1 MLKEQGFVRVGA
13 IVPKLKVADTE
24 FNCNEIIKQIEIASN
39 NKIQIAVF
47 PELCITGYTCQDL
60 FEQDILLEEAEK
72 SLDKIL
78 EYTNNLDIICI
89 IGMPIKAENQ
99 LFNTA
104 VVIQKG
110 RILGIVP
117 KTFIPNYSEFYEK
130 RWFTSSKNANNKEIE
145 ILGQKVPFGID
156 LLFKDKANN
165 EICFGIEIC
174 EDVWAVEPPSNKLS
188 LLGAN
193 IIFNLSA
200 SNEVIGKKEYRK
212 ELVKMQSAKTISGYV
227 YCSSGVNESTSDVV
241 FSGESMIFEN
251 GSCLANNQRFDF
263 ESNMIFTEID
273 TKRLANDRR
282 KNTSFM
288 GNPVD
293 LEYREIEINIPDN
306 IESLTREYSKTPFV
320 PEDKKKISEI
330 CEEILNIQSYG
341 LAKRL
346 LHTNINKTVIGISGG
361 LDSTLAFLVII
372 KAYEI
377 LNLPKE
383 NIIAITMPGFGTT
396 SRTHNNSMKLI
407 NEYGATFREINI
419 TKSSLQHF
427 EDIGHDKNIKDVT
440 YENAQARER
449 TKILMD
455 VANKE
460 NGLVIGT
467 GDLSELALGWCTYN
481 GDHMSM
487 YAVNASIPKT
497 LVKYIIK
504 WVAENSKEECKNII
518 NDILDTPISP
528 ELLPPDEKGNIE
540 QKTEEQVGP
549 YILHDFFLYHFLRYG
564 AEPKKIYILAC
575 KTFKQDFKEEEIKY
589 WLQVFI
595 KRFFTQQFKRNCMP
609 DGPKVGTVSLSPRGD
624 LRMPSDV
631 NYNIWLKNLSEGI
644 IWIYQIN

>member
-13 IVPKLKVADTE
+13 VVPKLKVADTE
-24 FNCNEIIKQIEIASN
+24 FNCNEIIKQIEVASN
-39 NKIQIAVF
+39 NKIQIIVF
-47 PELCITGYTCQDL
+47 PELCVTGYTCQDL
-60 FEQDILLEEAEK
+60 FEQDTLLEEAEK
-72 SLDKIL
+72 ALNKIL
-78 EYTNNLDIICI
+78 DYTNNLDIICI

-110 RILGIVP
+110 KILGIVP
-117 KTFIPNYSEFYEK
+117 KTFIPNYGEFYER
-130 RWFTSSKNANNKEIE
+130 RWFASSKNANKKEIE
-145 ILGQKVPFGID
+145 ILDQKVPFGID
-156 LLFKDKANN
+156 LLFKDKENN

-174 EDVWAVEPPSNKLS
+174 EDIWAVEPPSNKLA

-200 SNEVIGKKEYRK
+200 SNEVIGKKEYRRD
-212 ELVKMQSAKTISGYV
+212 LVKMQSAKTISGYV
-227 YCSSGVNESTSDVV
+227 YCSSGVNESTADLV

-251 GSCLANNQRFDF
+251 GSCLTNNQRFDF

-282 KNTSFM
+282 KNISFM

-293 LEYREIEINIPDN
+293 LEYREIKINIPDN
-306 IESLTREYSKTPFV
+306 IENLTREYSKTPFV

-361 LDSTLAFLVII
+361 LDSTLAFLVIT

-396 SRTHNNSMKLI
+396 SRTHNNSIKLI

-419 TKSSLQHF
+419 TKSSLQHL

-487 YAVNASIPKT
+487 YAVNTSIPKT

-504 WVAENSKEECKNII
+504 WVAGNSKEECKNII

-540 QKTEEQVGP
+540 QKTEKQVGP

-575 KTFKQDFKEEEIKY
+575 KTFKQDFKKEEIKH

-624 LRMPSDV
+624 LRMPSDAS
-631 NYNIWLKNLSEGI
+631 YNIWLN
-644 IWIYQIN
+644 NF

>member
-13 IVPKLKVADTE
+13 VVPKLKVADTE
-24 FNCNEIIKQIEIASN
+24 FNCNEIIKQIEVASN
-39 NKIQIAVF
+39 NKIQIIVF
-47 PELCITGYTCQDL
+47 PELCVTGYTCQDL
-60 FEQDILLEEAEK
+60 FEQDTLLEEAEK
-72 SLDKIL
+72 ALNKIL
-78 EYTNNLDIICI
+78 DYTNNLDIICI

-110 RILGIVP
+110 KILGIVP
-117 KTFIPNYSEFYEK
+117 KTFIPNYGEFYEK
-130 RWFTSSKNANNKEIE
+130 RWFASSKNANKKEIE
-145 ILGQKVPFGID
+145 ILDQKVPFGID
-156 LLFKDKANN
+156 LLFKDKENN

-174 EDVWAVEPPSNKLS
+174 EDIWAVEPPSNKLA

-200 SNEVIGKKEYRK
+200 SNEVIGKKEYRR

-251 GSCLANNQRFDF
+251 GSCLTNNQRFDF

-282 KNTSFM
+282 KNISFM

-293 LEYREIEINIPDN
+293 LEYREIKINIPDN
-306 IESLTREYSKTPFV
+306 IENLTREYSKTPFV

-346 LHTNINKTVIGISGG
+346 LHTNINKTIIGISGG
-361 LDSTLAFLVII
+361 LDSALAFLVII
-372 KAYEI
+372 KAYEV

-396 SRTHNNSMKLI
+396 SRTHKNSIKLI

-427 EDIGHDKNIKDVT
+427 EDIGHDKKMKDIT

-455 VANKE
+455 IANEE
-460 NGLVIGT
+460 NGIVVGT

-487 YAVNASIPKT
+487 YSVNASIPKT
-497 LVKYIIK
+497 LVEYIIK
-504 WVAENSKEECKNII
+504 WVADNSKEEYKNII

-528 ELLPPDEKGNIE
+528 ELLPPDENGNIE

-575 KTFKQDFKEEEIKY
+575 KTFKNDFKKEDIKH

-624 LRMPSDV
+624 LRMPSDAS
-631 NYNIWLKNLSEGI
+631 YNIWLN
-644 IWIYQIN
+644 NF

>member
-1 MLKEQGFVRVGA
+1 MLKKQGFVRVGA

-24 FNCNEIIKQIEIASN
+24 FNCNEIIEQIEIASN
-39 NKIQIAVF
+39 NKIQIAIF

-60 FEQDILLEEAEK
+60 FEQDTLLEEAEK
-72 SLDKIL
+72 SLSKIL
-78 EYTNNLDIICI
+78 DYTNNLDIICI
-89 IGMPIKAENQ
+89 IGMPIKQENQ

-110 RILGIVP
+110 KILGVIP
-117 KTFIPNYSEFYEK
+117 KTFIPNYGEFYEK
-130 RWFTSSKNANNKEIE
+130 RWFASSKNANKKEIE

-156 LLFKDKANN
+156 LLFKDKENN

-174 EDVWAVEPPSNKLS
+174 EDIWAVEPPSNKLA

-200 SNEVIGKKEYRK
+200 SNEVIGKKEYRR

-251 GSCLANNQRFDF
+251 GSCLANNERFDF

-273 TKRLANDRR
+273 TKKLANDRR
-282 KNTSFM
+282 KNISFM

-293 LEYREIEINIPDN
+293 LKYREIEINIPDN
-306 IESLTREYSKTPFV
+306 IEDLTREYSKTPFV
-320 PEDKKKISEI
+320 PEDKKKIGEI

-377 LNLPKE
+377 LNIPKE

-455 VANKE
+455 IANKE
-460 NGLVIGT
+460 NGLVVGT

-504 WVAENSKEECKNII
+504 WVADNSKEECKNII

-564 AEPKKIYILAC
+564 AEPKKIYMLAC
-575 KTFKQDFKEEEIKY
+575 KTFKENFKEEQIKH

-609 DGPKVGTVSLSPRGD
+609 DGPKVGSVSLSPRGD
-624 LRMPSDV
+624 LRMPSDAS
-631 NYNIWLKNLSEGI
+631 YNVWLNNL
-644 IWIYQIN
+644 NN

>member
-13 IVPKLKVADTE
+13 VVPKLKVADTE
-24 FNCNEIIKQIEIASN
+24 FNCNEIIKQIEVASN
-39 NKIQIAVF
+39 NKIQIIVF
-47 PELCITGYTCQDL
+47 PELCVTGYTCQDL
-60 FEQDILLEEAEK
+60 FEQDTLLEEAEK
-72 SLDKIL
+72 ALNKIL
-78 EYTNNLDIICI
+78 DYTNNLDIICI
-89 IGMPIKAENQ
+89 IGMIIKAENQ

-110 RILGIVP
+110 KILGIVP
-117 KTFIPNYSEFYEK
+117 KTFIPNYGEFYER
-130 RWFTSSKNANNKEIE
+130 RWFASSKNANKKEIE
-145 ILGQKVPFGID
+145 ILDQKVPFGID
-156 LLFKDKANN
+156 LLFKDKENN

-174 EDVWAVEPPSNKLS
+174 EDIWAVEPPSNKLA

-200 SNEVIGKKEYRK
+200 SNEVIGKKEYRRD
-212 ELVKMQSAKTISGYV
+212 LVKMQSAKTISGYV
-227 YCSSGVNESTSDVV
+227 YCSSGVNESTADLV

-251 GSCLANNQRFDF
+251 GSCLTNNQRFDF

-282 KNTSFM
+282 KNISFM

-293 LEYREIEINIPDN
+293 LEYREIKINIPDN
-306 IESLTREYSKTPFV
+306 IENLTREYSKTPFV
-320 PEDKKKISEI
+320 PEDKKKISES

-396 SRTHNNSMKLI
+396 SRTHKNSIKLI
-407 NEYGATFREINI
+407 NAYGAAFREIDI

-427 EDIGHDKNIKDVT
+427 EDIGHDKKMKDIT

-455 VANKE
+455 IANEE
-460 NGLVIGT
+460 NGIVVGT

-487 YAVNASIPKT
+487 YALNTSIPKT
-497 LVKYIIK
+497 LVEYIIK
-504 WVAENSKEECKNII
+504 WVADNSKEEYKNII

-528 ELLPPDEKGNIE
+528 ELLPPDEKDNIE

-575 KTFKQDFKEEEIKY
+575 KTFKNDFKKEDIKH

-624 LRMPSDV
+624 LRMPSDA
-631 NYNIWLKNLSEGI
+631 NYNIWLN
-644 IWIYQIN
+644 NF

>member
-13 IVPKLKVADTE
+13 VVPKLKVADTE
-24 FNCNEIIKQIEIASN
+24 FNCNEIIKQIEVASN
-39 NKIQIAVF
+39 NKIQIIVF
-47 PELCITGYTCQDL
+47 PELCVTGYTCQDL
-60 FEQDILLEEAEK
+60 FEQDTLLEEAEK
-72 SLDKIL
+72 ALNKIL
-78 EYTNNLDIICI
+78 DYTNNLDIICI

-110 RILGIVP
+110 KILGIVP
-117 KTFIPNYSEFYEK
+117 KTFIPNYGEFYEK
-130 RWFTSSKNANNKEIE
+130 RWFASSKNANKKEIE
-145 ILGQKVPFGID
+145 ILDQKVPFGID
-156 LLFKDKANN
+156 LLFKDKENN

-174 EDVWAVEPPSNKLS
+174 EDIWAVEPPSNKLA

-200 SNEVIGKKEYRK
+200 SNEVIGKKEYRRD
-212 ELVKMQSAKTISGYV
+212 LVKMQSAKTISGYV

-251 GSCLANNQRFDF
+251 GSCLTNNQRFDF

-282 KNTSFM
+282 KNISFM
-288 GNPVD
+288 GDSVD
-293 LEYREIEINIPDN
+293 LEYREIKINIPDN
-306 IESLTREYSKTPFV
+306 IEDLTREYSKTPFV

-346 LHTNINKTVIGISGG
+346 LHTNINKTIIGISGG

-455 VANKE
+455 IANKE
-460 NGLVIGT
+460 NGLVVGT

-504 WVAENSKEECKNII
+504 WVADNSKEECKNII

-528 ELLPPDEKGNIE
+528 ELLPPDENGNIE

-575 KTFKQDFKEEEIKY
+575 KTFKNDFKKEEIKH

-624 LRMPSDV
+624 LRMPSDAS
-631 NYNIWLKNLSEGI
+631 YNIWLN
-644 IWIYQIN
+644 NF

>member
-13 IVPKLKVADTE
+13 VVPKLKVADTE
-24 FNCNEIIKQIEIASN
+24 FNCNEIIKQIEVASN

-47 PELCITGYTCQDL
+47 PELCVTGYTCQDL
-60 FEQDILLEEAEK
+60 FEQDTLLEEAEK
-72 SLDKIL
+72 ALNKIL
-78 EYTNNLDIICI
+78 DYTNNLDIICI

-110 RILGIVP
+110 KILGIVP
-117 KTFIPNYSEFYEK
+117 KTFIPNYGEFYEK
-130 RWFTSSKNANNKEIE
+130 RWFASSKNANKKEIE
-145 ILGQKVPFGID
+145 ILDQKVPFGID
-156 LLFKDKANN
+156 LLFKDKENN

-174 EDVWAVEPPSNKLS
+174 EDIWAVEPPSNKLA

-200 SNEVIGKKEYRK
+200 SNEVIGKKEYRR

-251 GSCLANNQRFDF
+251 GSCLTNNQRFDF

-282 KNTSFM
+282 KNISFM

-293 LEYREIEINIPDN
+293 LEYREIKIIIPDN
-306 IESLTREYSKTPFV
+306 IENLTREYSKTPFV
-320 PEDKKKISEI
+320 PEDKKKISKI

-346 LHTNINKTVIGISGG
+346 LHTNINKTIIGISGG
-361 LDSTLAFLVII
+361 LDSALAFLVII
-372 KAYEI
+372 KAYEV

-396 SRTHNNSMKLI
+396 SRTHKNSIKLI

-427 EDIGHDKNIKDVT
+427 EDIGHDKKMKDIT

-455 VANKE
+455 IANEE
-460 NGLVIGT
+460 NGIVVGT

-487 YAVNASIPKT
+487 YSVNASIPKT
-497 LVKYIIK
+497 LVEYIIK
-504 WVAENSKEECKNII
+504 WVADNSKEEYKNII

-528 ELLPPDEKGNIE
+528 ELLPPDENGNIE

-575 KTFKQDFKEEEIKY
+575 KTFKNDFKKEDIKH

-624 LRMPSDV
+624 LRMPSDAS
-631 NYNIWLKNLSEGI
+631 YNIWLN
-644 IWIYQIN
+644 NF

>member
-13 IVPKLKVADTE
+13 VVPKLKIADTE
-24 FNCNEIIKQIEIASN
+24 FNCNEIIKQIEITSN
-39 NKIQIAVF
+39 NKIQIVVF
-47 PELCITGYTCQDL
+47 PELCVTGYTCQDL
-60 FEQDILLEEAEK
+60 FEQDTLLEEAEK
-72 SLDKIL
+72 ALNKIL
-78 EYTNNLDIICI
+78 DYTNNLDIICI

-110 RILGIVP
+110 KILGIVP
-117 KTFIPNYSEFYEK
+117 KTFIPNYGEFYEK
-130 RWFTSSKNANNKEIE
+130 RWFASSKNANKKEIE
-145 ILGQKVPFGID
+145 ILGQKIPFGID
-156 LLFKDKANN
+156 LLFKDKENN

-174 EDVWAVEPPSNKLS
+174 EDIWAVEPPSNKLA

-200 SNEVIGKKEYRK
+200 SNEVIGKKEYRRD
-212 ELVKMQSAKTISGYV
+212 LVKMQSAKTISGYV

-251 GSCLANNQRFDF
+251 GSCLTNNQRFDF

-282 KNTSFM
+282 KNISFM
-288 GNPVD
+288 GDSVD
-293 LEYREIEINIPDN
+293 LEYREIKINIPDN
-306 IESLTREYSKTPFV
+306 IEDLTREYSKTPFV

-346 LHTNINKTVIGISGG
+346 LHTNINKTIIGISGG

-383 NIIAITMPGFGTT
+383 KIIAITMPGFGTT

-455 VANKE
+455 IANKE
-460 NGLVIGT
+460 NGLVVGT

-487 YAVNASIPKT
+487 YSVNASIPKT

-504 WVAENSKEECKNII
+504 WVADNSKEECKNII
-518 NDILDTPISP
+518 NDILETPISP
-528 ELLPPDEKGNIE
+528 ELMPPDENGNIE
-540 QKTEEQVGP
+540 QNTE
-549 YILHDFFLYHFLRYG
+549 
-564 AEPKKIYILAC
+564 
-575 KTFKQDFKEEEIKY
+575 
-589 WLQVFI
+589 
-595 KRFFTQQFKRNCMP
+595 
-609 DGPKVGTVSLSPRGD
+609 
-624 LRMPSDV
+624 
-631 NYNIWLKNLSEGI
+631 
-644 IWIYQIN
+644 

>member
-13 IVPKLKVADTE
+13 VVPKLKVADTE
-24 FNCNEIIKQIEIASN
+24 FNCNEIIKQIEVASN

-47 PELCITGYTCQDL
+47 PELCVTGYTCQDL
-60 FEQDILLEEAEK
+60 FEQDTLLEEAEK
-72 SLDKIL
+72 ALNKIL
-78 EYTNNLDIICI
+78 DYTNNLDIICI

-110 RILGIVP
+110 KILGIVP
-117 KTFIPNYSEFYEK
+117 KTFIPNYGEFYEK
-130 RWFTSSKNANNKEIE
+130 RWFASSKNANKKEIE
-145 ILGQKVPFGID
+145 ILDQKVPFGID
-156 LLFKDKANN
+156 LLFKDKENN

-174 EDVWAVEPPSNKLS
+174 EDIWAVEPPSNKLA

-200 SNEVIGKKEYRK
+200 SNEVIGKKEYRR

-251 GSCLANNQRFDF
+251 GSCLTNNQRFDF

-282 KNTSFM
+282 KNISFM
-288 GNPVD
+288 GNPID

-346 LHTNINKTVIGISGG
+346 LHTNINKTIIGISGG
-361 LDSTLAFLVII
+361 LDSALAFLVII
-372 KAYEI
+372 KAYEV

-396 SRTHNNSMKLI
+396 SRTHKNSIKLI

-419 TKSSLQHF
+419 IKSSLQHF
-427 EDIGHDKNIKDVT
+427 EDIGHDKKMKDIT

-455 VANKE
+455 IANEE
-460 NGLVIGT
+460 NGIVVGT

-487 YAVNASIPKT
+487 YSVNASIPKT
-497 LVKYIIK
+497 LVEYIIK
-504 WVAENSKEECKNII
+504 WVADNSKEEYKNII

-528 ELLPPDEKGNIE
+528 ELLPPDENGNIE

-575 KTFKQDFKEEEIKY
+575 KTFKNDFKKEDIKH

-624 LRMPSDV
+624 LRMPSDAS
-631 NYNIWLKNLSEGI
+631 YNIWLN
-644 IWIYQIN
+644 NF

>member
-13 IVPKLKVADTE
+13 VVPKLKVADTE
-24 FNCNEIIKQIEIASN
+24 FNCNEIIKQIEVASN
-39 NKIQIAVF
+39 NKIQIIVF
-47 PELCITGYTCQDL
+47 PELCVTGYTCQDL
-60 FEQDILLEEAEK
+60 FEQDALLEEAEK
-72 SLDKIL
+72 ALNRILD
-78 EYTNNLDIICI
+78 YTNNLDIICI

-110 RILGIVP
+110 KILGIVP
-117 KTFIPNYSEFYEK
+117 KTFIPNYGEFYEK
-130 RWFTSSKNANNKEIE
+130 RWFASSKNANKKEIE
-145 ILGQKVPFGID
+145 ILDQKVPFGID
-156 LLFKDKANN
+156 LLFKDKENN

-174 EDVWAVEPPSNKLS
+174 EDIWAVEPPSNKLA

-200 SNEVIGKKEYRK
+200 SNEVIGKKEYRRD
-212 ELVKMQSAKTISGYV
+212 LVKMQSAKTISGYV
-227 YCSSGVNESTSDVV
+227 YCSCGVNESTADLV

-251 GSCLANNQRFDF
+251 GSCLINNRRFNF

-282 KNTSFM
+282 KNISFM

-293 LEYREIEINIPDN
+293 LEYREIKINIPDN
-306 IESLTREYSKTPFV
+306 IENLTREYSKTPFV

-346 LHTNINKTVIGISGG
+346 LHTNINKTIIGISGG
-361 LDSTLAFLVII
+361 LDSALAFLVII
-372 KAYEI
+372 KAYEV

-396 SRTHNNSMKLI
+396 SRTHKNSIKLI
-407 NEYGATFREINI
+407 NAYGAAFREIDI

-427 EDIGHDKNIKDVT
+427 EDIGHDKKMKDIT

-455 VANKE
+455 IANEE
-460 NGLVIGT
+460 NGIVVGT

-487 YAVNASIPKT
+487 YALNTSIPKT
-497 LVKYIIK
+497 LVEYIIK
-504 WVAENSKEECKNII
+504 WVADNSKEEYKNII

-528 ELLPPDEKGNIE
+528 ELLPPDEKDNIE

-575 KTFKQDFKEEEIKY
+575 KTFKNDFKKEDIKH

-624 LRMPSDV
+624 LRMPSDAS
-631 NYNIWLKNLSEGI
+631 YNIWLN
-644 IWIYQIN
+644 NF

>member
-13 IVPKLKVADTE
+13 VVPKLKVADTE

-47 PELCITGYTCQDL
+47 PELCVTGYTCQDL
-60 FEQDILLEEAEK
+60 FEQDTLLEEAEK
-72 SLDKIL
+72 ALNKIL
-78 EYTNNLDIICI
+78 DYTNNLDIICI

-110 RILGIVP
+110 KILGIVP
-117 KTFIPNYSEFYEK
+117 KTFIPNYGEFYEK
-130 RWFTSSKNANNKEIE
+130 RWFASSKNANKKEIE
-145 ILGQKVPFGID
+145 ILDQKVPFGID
-156 LLFKDKANN
+156 LLFKDKENN

-174 EDVWAVEPPSNKLS
+174 EDIWAVEPPSNKLA

-200 SNEVIGKKEYRK
+200 SNEVIGKKEYRRD
-212 ELVKMQSAKTISGYV
+212 LVKMQSAKTISGYV

-251 GSCLANNQRFDF
+251 GSCLTNNQRFDF

-282 KNTSFM
+282 KNISFM
-288 GNPVD
+288 GDSVD
-293 LEYREIEINIPDN
+293 LEYREIKINIPDN
-306 IESLTREYSKTPFV
+306 IEDLTREYSKTPFV

-346 LHTNINKTVIGISGG
+346 LHTNINKTIIGISGG

-383 NIIAITMPGFGTT
+383 KIIAITMPGFGTT

-455 VANKE
+455 IANKE
-460 NGLVIGT
+460 NGLVVGT

-487 YAVNASIPKT
+487 YSVNASIPKT

-504 WVAENSKEECKNII
+504 WVADNSKEECKNII

-528 ELLPPDEKGNIE
+528 ELLPPDENGNIE

-575 KTFKQDFKEEEIKY
+575 KTFKNDFKKEEIKH

-624 LRMPSDV
+624 LRMPSDAS
-631 NYNIWLKNLSEGI
+631 YNIWLN
-644 IWIYQIN
+644 NF

>member
-13 IVPKLKVADTE
+13 VVPKLKVADTE
-24 FNCNEIIKQIEIASN
+24 FNCNEIIKQIERASN

-130 RWFTSSKNANNKEIE
+130 RWFTSSKNTNKKEIE

-174 EDVWAVEPPSNKLS
+174 EDVWAVEPPSNKLA

-200 SNEVIGKKEYRK
+200 SNEVIGKKEYRR

-241 FSGESMIFEN
+241 FSGDSMIFEN
-251 GSCLANNQRFDF
+251 GSCLVNNSRFYF

-273 TKRLANDRR
+273 TKRLSNDRR

-306 IESLTREYSKTPFV
+306 IENLTREYSKTPFV

-377 LNLPKE
+377 LNIQKE

-427 EDIGHDKNIKDVT
+427 EDIGHNKNIKDVT

-455 VANKE
+455 IANKE

-504 WVAENSKEECKNII
+504 WVAENSKEECKSII

-575 KTFKQDFKEEEIKY
+575 KTFKQDFKEEEIKH

-624 LRMPSDV
+624 LRMPSDA

-644 IWIYQIN
+644 I

>member
-13 IVPKLKVADTE
+13 VVPKLKVADTE
-24 FNCNEIIKQIEIASN
+24 FNCNEIIKQIEVASN

-47 PELCITGYTCQDL
+47 PELCVTGYTCQDL
-60 FEQDILLEEAEK
+60 FEQDTLLEEAEK
-72 SLDKIL
+72 ALNKIL
-78 EYTNNLDIICI
+78 DYTNNLDIICI

-110 RILGIVP
+110 KILGIVP
-117 KTFIPNYSEFYEK
+117 KTFIPNYGEFYER
-130 RWFTSSKNANNKEIE
+130 RWFASSKNANKKEIE
-145 ILGQKVPFGID
+145 ILDQKIPFGID
-156 LLFKDKANN
+156 LLFKDKENN

-174 EDVWAVEPPSNKLS
+174 EDIWAVEPPSNKLA

-200 SNEVIGKKEYRK
+200 SNEVIGKKEYRRD
-212 ELVKMQSAKTISGYV
+212 LVKMQSAKTISGYV
-227 YCSSGVNESTSDVV
+227 YCSCGVNESTADLV

-251 GSCLANNQRFDF
+251 GSCLINNQRFNF

-282 KNTSFM
+282 KNISFM

-293 LEYREIEINIPDN
+293 LEYREIKINIPDN
-306 IESLTREYSKTPFV
+306 IENLTREYSKTPFV

-346 LHTNINKTVIGISGG
+346 LHTNINKTIIGISGG
-361 LDSTLAFLVII
+361 LDSALAFLVII
-372 KAYEI
+372 KAYEV

-396 SRTHNNSMKLI
+396 SRTHKNSIKLI
-407 NEYGATFREINI
+407 NAYGAAFREIDI

-427 EDIGHDKNIKDVT
+427 EDIGHDKKMKDIT

-455 VANKE
+455 IANEE
-460 NGLVIGT
+460 NGIVVGT

-487 YAVNASIPKT
+487 YALNTSIPKT
-497 LVKYIIK
+497 LVEYIIK
-504 WVAENSKEECKNII
+504 WVADNSKEEYKNII

-528 ELLPPDEKGNIE
+528 ELLPPDEKDNIE

-575 KTFKQDFKEEEIKY
+575 KTFKNDFKKEDIKH

-624 LRMPSDV
+624 LRMPSDAS
-631 NYNIWLKNLSEGI
+631 YNIWLN
-644 IWIYQIN
+644 NF

>member
-13 IVPKLKVADTE
+13 VVPKLKVADTE
-24 FNCNEIIKQIEIASN
+24 FNCNEIIKQIEVASN
-39 NKIQIAVF
+39 DKIQIVVF
-47 PELCITGYTCQDL
+47 PELCVTGYTCQDL
-60 FEQDILLEEAEK
+60 FEQDTLLEEAEK
-72 SLDKIL
+72 ALNKIL
-78 EYTNNLDIICI
+78 DYTNNLDIICI

-110 RILGIVP
+110 KILGIVP
-117 KTFIPNYSEFYEK
+117 KTFIPNYGEFYEK
-130 RWFTSSKNANNKEIE
+130 RWFASSKNANKKEIE

-156 LLFKDKANN
+156 LLFKDKENN

-174 EDVWAVEPPSNKLS
+174 EDIWAVEPPSNKLA

-200 SNEVIGKKEYRK
+200 SNEVIGKKEYRR

-251 GSCLANNQRFDF
+251 GSCLANNERFDF

-273 TKRLANDRR
+273 TKKLANDRR
-282 KNTSFM
+282 KNISFM

-306 IESLTREYSKTPFV
+306 IENLTREYSKTPFV

-377 LNLPKE
+377 LNIPKE

-396 SRTHNNSMKLI
+396 TRTHNNSMKLI
-407 NEYGATFREINI
+407 NKYGATFREINI

-427 EDIGHDKNIKDVT
+427 KDIGHDKNIKNVT
-440 YENAQARER
+440 YENTQARER

-455 VANKE
+455 IANKE
-460 NGLVIGT
+460 NGLVVGT

-504 WVAENSKEECKNII
+504 WVADNSKEECKNII

-528 ELLPPDEKGNIE
+528 ELLPPDEDGNIE

-575 KTFKQDFKEEEIKY
+575 KTFKNDFKKEEIKH

-624 LRMPSDV
+624 LRMPSDAS
-631 NYNIWLKNLSEGI
+631 YNIWLN
-644 IWIYQIN
+644 NF

>member
-13 IVPKLKVADTE
+13 VVPKLKVGDTE
-24 FNCNEIIKQIEIASN
+24 FNCNEIIKQIEIAN
-39 NKIQIAVF
+39 NNNIQIAVF
-47 PELCITGYTCQDL
+47 PELCVTGYTCQDL
-60 FEQDILLEEAEK
+60 FEQDILLEYAEK
-72 SLDKIL
+72 ALNKIIN
-78 EYTNNLDIICI
+78 YTNNLDIICI

-130 RWFTSSKNANNKEIE
+130 RWFASSKNTNKKEIE

-174 EDVWAVEPPSNKLS
+174 EDVWAVEPPSNKLA

-200 SNEVIGKKEYRK
+200 SNEVIGKKEYRR

-241 FSGESMIFEN
+241 FSGDSMIFEN
-251 GSCLANNQRFDF
+251 GSCLANNARFDF

-273 TKRLANDRR
+273 TKRLSNDRR

-288 GNPVD
+288 GNPVH

-306 IESLTREYSKTPFV
+306 IENLTREYSKTPFV

-455 VANKE
+455 IANKE

-504 WVAENSKEECKNII
+504 WVAENSKQECKNII
-518 NDILDTPISP
+518 DDILDTPISP

-575 KTFKQDFKEEEIKY
+575 KTFKQDFKEEEIKH

-595 KRFFTQQFKRNCMP
+595 KRFFTQQFKRNCIP

-624 LRMPSDV
+624 LRMPSDAS
-631 NYNIWLKNLSEGI
+631 YNIWLN
-644 IWIYQIN
+644 NF

>member
-13 IVPKLKVADTE
+13 VVPKLKVADTE
-24 FNCNEIIKQIEIASN
+24 FNCNEIIKQIEVASN
-39 NKIQIAVF
+39 NKIQIIVF
-47 PELCITGYTCQDL
+47 PELCVTGYTCQDL
-60 FEQDILLEEAEK
+60 FEQDTLLEEAEK
-72 SLDKIL
+72 ALNKIL
-78 EYTNNLDIICI
+78 DYTNNLDIICI

-110 RILGIVP
+110 KILGIVP
-117 KTFIPNYSEFYEK
+117 KTFIPNYGEFYEK
-130 RWFTSSKNANNKEIE
+130 RWFASSKNANKKEIE
-145 ILGQKVPFGID
+145 ILDQKVPFGID
-156 LLFKDKANN
+156 LLFKDKENN

-174 EDVWAVEPPSNKLS
+174 EDIWAVEPPSNKLA

-200 SNEVIGKKEYRK
+200 SNEVIGKKEYRRD
-212 ELVKMQSAKTISGYV
+212 LVKMQSAKTISGYV
-227 YCSSGVNESTSDVV
+227 YCSSGVNESTADLV

-251 GSCLANNQRFDF
+251 GSCLTNNQRFDF

-282 KNTSFM
+282 KNISFM

-293 LEYREIEINIPDN
+293 LEYREIKINIPDN
-306 IESLTREYSKTPFV
+306 IENLTREYSKTPFV

-427 EDIGHDKNIKDVT
+427 EDIGHDKKMKDIT

-455 VANKE
+455 IANEE
-460 NGLVIGT
+460 NGIVVGT

-487 YAVNASIPKT
+487 YALNTSIPKT
-497 LVKYIIK
+497 LVEYIIK
-504 WVAENSKEECKNII
+504 WVADNSKEEYKNII

-528 ELLPPDEKGNIE
+528 ELLPPDEKDNIE

-575 KTFKQDFKEEEIKY
+575 KTFKNDFKKEDINH

-624 LRMPSDV
+624 LRMPSDAS
-631 NYNIWLKNLSEGI
+631 YNIWLN
-644 IWIYQIN
+644 NF

>member
-13 IVPKLKVADTE
+13 VVPKLKVGDTE
-24 FNCNEIIKQIEIASN
+24 FNCNGIIKQIEAASN

-47 PELCITGYTCQDL
+47 PELCVTGYTCQDL
-60 FEQDILLEEAEK
+60 FEQDILLEYAEK
-72 SLDKIL
+72 ALNKIMD
-78 EYTNNLDIICI
+78 YTNNLDIICI

-130 RWFTSSKNANNKEIE
+130 RWFASSKNTNTKEIE

-174 EDVWAVEPPSNKLS
+174 EDVWAVEPPSNKLA

-200 SNEVIGKKEYRK
+200 SNEVIGKKEYRR

-241 FSGESMIFEN
+241 FSGDSMIFEN
-251 GSCLANNQRFDF
+251 GSCLENNARFDF

-273 TKRLANDRR
+273 TKRLSNDRR

-306 IESLTREYSKTPFV
+306 IENLTREYSKTPFV

-396 SRTHNNSMKLI
+396 SRTHNNSIKLI

-455 VANKE
+455 IANKE

-504 WVAENSKEECKNII
+504 WVAENSKQECKNII

-575 KTFKQDFKEEEIKY
+575 KTFKQDFKEEEIKH

-624 LRMPSDV
+624 LRMPSDAS
-631 NYNIWLKNLSEGI
+631 YNIWLN
-644 IWIYQIN
+644 NF

>member
-13 IVPKLKVADTE
+13 VVPKLKVADTE

-39 NKIQIAVF
+39 NKIQIIVF
-47 PELCITGYTCQDL
+47 PELCVTGYTCQDL
-60 FEQDILLEEAEK
+60 FEQDTLLEEAENA
-72 SLDKIL
+72 LNKIL
-78 EYTNNLDIICI
+78 DYTNNLDIICI
-89 IGMPIKAENQ
+89 IGMSIKAENQ

-110 RILGIVP
+110 KILGIVP
-117 KTFIPNYSEFYEK
+117 KTFIPNYGEFYEK
-130 RWFTSSKNANNKEIE
+130 RWFASSKNANKKEIE
-145 ILGQKVPFGID
+145 ILDQKVPFGID
-156 LLFKDKANN
+156 LLFKDKENN

-174 EDVWAVEPPSNKLS
+174 EDIWAVEPPSNKLA

-200 SNEVIGKKEYRK
+200 SNEVIGKKEYRRD
-212 ELVKMQSAKTISGYV
+212 LVKMQSAKTISGYV

-251 GSCLANNQRFDF
+251 GSCLTNNQRFDF

-282 KNTSFM
+282 KNISFM
-288 GNPVD
+288 GDSVD
-293 LEYREIEINIPDN
+293 LEYREIKINIPDN
-306 IESLTREYSKTPFV
+306 IEDLTREYSKTPFV

-346 LHTNINKTVIGISGG
+346 LHTNINKTIIGISGG

-383 NIIAITMPGFGTT
+383 KIIAITMPGFGTT

-455 VANKE
+455 IANKE
-460 NGLVIGT
+460 NGLVVGT

-487 YAVNASIPKT
+487 YSVNASIPKT

-504 WVAENSKEECKNII
+504 WVADNSKEECKNII

-528 ELLPPDEKGNIE
+528 ELLPPDENGNIE

-575 KTFKQDFKEEEIKY
+575 KTFKNDFKKEEIKH

-624 LRMPSDV
+624 LRMPSDAS
-631 NYNIWLKNLSEGI
+631 YNIWLN
-644 IWIYQIN
+644 NF

>member
-13 IVPKLKVADTE
+13 VVPKLKLADTE
-24 FNCNEIIKQIEIASN
+24 FNCNEIIKQIEVTSN

-47 PELCITGYTCQDL
+47 PELCVTGYTCQDL
-60 FEQDILLEEAEK
+60 FEQDTLLEEAEK
-72 SLDKIL
+72 ALNKIL
-78 EYTNNLDIICI
+78 DYTNNLDIICI

-110 RILGIVP
+110 KILGIVP
-117 KTFIPNYSEFYEK
+117 KTFIPNYGEFYEK
-130 RWFTSSKNANNKEIE
+130 RWFASSKNANKKEIE
-145 ILGQKVPFGID
+145 ILDQKVPFGID
-156 LLFKDKANN
+156 LLFKDKENN

-174 EDVWAVEPPSNKLS
+174 EDIWAVEPPSNKLA

-200 SNEVIGKKEYRK
+200 SNEVIGKKEYRR

-251 GSCLANNQRFDF
+251 GSCLTNNQRFDF

-282 KNTSFM
+282 KNISFM

-293 LEYREIEINIPDN
+293 LEYREIKINIPDN
-306 IESLTREYSKTPFV
+306 IENLTREYSKTPFV

-346 LHTNINKTVIGISGG
+346 LHTNINKTIIGISGG
-361 LDSTLAFLVII
+361 LDSALAFLVII
-372 KAYEI
+372 KAYEV

-396 SRTHNNSMKLI
+396 SRTHKNSIKLI

-427 EDIGHDKNIKDVT
+427 EDIGHDKKMKDIT

-455 VANKE
+455 IANEE
-460 NGLVIGT
+460 NGIVVGT

-487 YAVNASIPKT
+487 YSVNASIPKT
-497 LVKYIIK
+497 LVEYIIK
-504 WVAENSKEECKNII
+504 WVADNSKEEYKNII

-528 ELLPPDEKGNIE
+528 ELLPPDENGNIE

-575 KTFKQDFKEEEIKY
+575 KTFKNDFKKEDIKH

-624 LRMPSDV
+624 LRMPGDAS
-631 NYNIWLKNLSEGI
+631 YNIWLN
-644 IWIYQIN
+644 NF

>member
-13 IVPKLKVADTE
+13 VVPKLKVADTE

-47 PELCITGYTCQDL
+47 PELCVTGYTCQDL
-60 FEQDILLEEAEK
+60 FEQDTLLEEAEK
-72 SLDKIL
+72 ALNKIL
-78 EYTNNLDIICI
+78 DYTNNLDIICI

-110 RILGIVP
+110 KILGIVP
-117 KTFIPNYSEFYEK
+117 KTFIPNYGEFYEK
-130 RWFTSSKNANNKEIE
+130 RWFASSKNANKKEIE
-145 ILGQKVPFGID
+145 ILDQKVPFGID
-156 LLFKDKANN
+156 LLFKDKENN

-174 EDVWAVEPPSNKLS
+174 EDIWAVEPPSNKLA

-200 SNEVIGKKEYRK
+200 SNEVIGKKEYRR

-251 GSCLANNQRFDF
+251 GSCLTNNQRFDF

-282 KNTSFM
+282 KNISFM

-293 LEYREIEINIPDN
+293 LEYREIKINIPDN
-306 IESLTREYSKTPFV
+306 IENLTREYSKTPFV

-346 LHTNINKTVIGISGG
+346 LHTNINKTIIGISGG
-361 LDSTLAFLVII
+361 LDSALAFLVII
-372 KAYEI
+372 KAYEV

-396 SRTHNNSMKLI
+396 SRTHKNSIKLI

-427 EDIGHDKNIKDVT
+427 EDIGHDKKIKDIT

-455 VANKE
+455 IANEE
-460 NGLVIGT
+460 NGIVVGT

-497 LVKYIIK
+497 LVEYIIK
-504 WVAENSKEECKNII
+504 WVADNSKEEYKNII

-528 ELLPPDEKGNIE
+528 ELLPPDENGNIE

-575 KTFKQDFKEEEIKY
+575 KTFKNDFKKEDIKH

-624 LRMPSDV
+624 LRMPSDAS
-631 NYNIWLKNLSEGI
+631 YNIWLN
-644 IWIYQIN
+644 NF

>member
-1 MLKEQGFVRVGA
+1 MLKEQGFVRIGA
-13 IVPKLKVADTE
+13 VVPKLKVADTE

-130 RWFTSSKNANNKEIE
+130 RWFTSSKSANKKEIE

-174 EDVWAVEPPSNKLS
+174 EDVWAVEPPSNKLA

-241 FSGESMIFEN
+241 LSGDSMIFEN
-251 GSCLANNQRFDF
+251 GSCLVNNSRFDF

-273 TKRLANDRR
+273 TKRLSNDRR

-306 IESLTREYSKTPFV
+306 IENLTREYSKTPFV

-361 LDSTLAFLVII
+361 LDSTLAFLVIT

-396 SRTHNNSMKLI
+396 SRTHNNSIKLI

-419 TKSSLQHF
+419 TKSSLQHL

-487 YAVNASIPKT
+487 YAVNTSIPKT

-504 WVAENSKEECKNII
+504 WVAGNSKEECKNII
-518 NDILDTPISP
+518 NDILYTPISP

-575 KTFKQDFKEEEIKY
+575 KTFKQDFKKEEIKH

-644 IWIYQIN
+644 I

>member
-13 IVPKLKVADTE
+13 VVPKLKVADTE
-24 FNCNEIIKQIEIASN
+24 FNCNEIIKQIEVASN
-39 NKIQIAVF
+39 NKIQIIVF
-47 PELCITGYTCQDL
+47 PELCVTGYTCQDL
-60 FEQDILLEEAEK
+60 FEQDALLEEAEK
-72 SLDKIL
+72 ALNRILD
-78 EYTNNLDIICI
+78 YTNNLDIICI

-110 RILGIVP
+110 KILGIVP
-117 KTFIPNYSEFYEK
+117 KTFIPNYGEFYEK
-130 RWFTSSKNANNKEIE
+130 RWFASSKNANKKEIE
-145 ILGQKVPFGID
+145 ILDQKVPFGID
-156 LLFKDKANN
+156 LLFKDKENN

-174 EDVWAVEPPSNKLS
+174 EDIWAVEPPSNKLA

-200 SNEVIGKKEYRK
+200 SNEVIGKKEYRRD
-212 ELVKMQSAKTISGYV
+212 LVKMQSAKTISGYV
-227 YCSSGVNESTSDVV
+227 YCSCGVNESTADLV

-251 GSCLANNQRFDF
+251 GSCLINNQRFNF

-282 KNTSFM
+282 KNISFM

-293 LEYREIEINIPDN
+293 LEYREIKINIPDN
-306 IESLTREYSKTPFV
+306 IENLTREYSKTPFV

-346 LHTNINKTVIGISGG
+346 LHTNINKTIIGISGG
-361 LDSTLAFLVII
+361 LDSALAFLVII
-372 KAYEI
+372 KAYEV

-396 SRTHNNSMKLI
+396 SRTHKNSIKLI
-407 NEYGATFREINI
+407 NAYGAAFREIDI

-427 EDIGHDKNIKDVT
+427 EDIGHDKKMKDIT

-455 VANKE
+455 IANEE
-460 NGLVIGT
+460 NGIVVGT

-487 YAVNASIPKT
+487 YSVNASIPKT
-497 LVKYIIK
+497 LVEYIIK
-504 WVAENSKEECKNII
+504 WVADNSKEEYKNII

-528 ELLPPDEKGNIE
+528 ELLPPDENGNIE

-575 KTFKQDFKEEEIKY
+575 KTFKNDFKKEDIKH

-624 LRMPSDV
+624 LRMPSDAS
-631 NYNIWLKNLSEGI
+631 YNIWLN
-644 IWIYQIN
+644 NF

>member
-13 IVPKLKVADTE
+13 VVPKLKVADTE
-24 FNCNEIIKQIEIASN
+24 FNCNEIIKQIEVASN

-47 PELCITGYTCQDL
+47 PELCVTGYTCQDL
-60 FEQDILLEEAEK
+60 FEQDTLLEEAEK
-72 SLDKIL
+72 ALNKIL
-78 EYTNNLDIICI
+78 DYTNNLDIICI

-110 RILGIVP
+110 KILGIVP
-117 KTFIPNYSEFYEK
+117 KTFIPNYGEFYEK
-130 RWFTSSKNANNKEIE
+130 RWFASSKNANKKEIE
-145 ILGQKVPFGID
+145 ILDQKVPFGID
-156 LLFKDKANN
+156 LLFKDKENN

-174 EDVWAVEPPSNKLS
+174 EDIWAVEPPSNKLA

-200 SNEVIGKKEYRK
+200 SNEVIGKKEYRR
-212 ELVKMQSAKTISGYV
+212 ELVKMQSAKAISGYV

-251 GSCLANNQRFDF
+251 GSCLTNNQRFDF

-282 KNTSFM
+282 KNISFM

-293 LEYREIEINIPDN
+293 LEYREIKINIPDN
-306 IESLTREYSKTPFV
+306 IENLTREYSKTPFV

-346 LHTNINKTVIGISGG
+346 LHTNINKTIIGISGG
-361 LDSTLAFLVII
+361 LDSALAFLVII
-372 KAYEI
+372 KAYEV

-396 SRTHNNSMKLI
+396 SRTHKNSIKLI

-427 EDIGHDKNIKDVT
+427 EDIGHDKKMKDIT

-455 VANKE
+455 IANEE
-460 NGLVIGT
+460 NGIVVGT

-487 YAVNASIPKT
+487 YSVNASIPKT
-497 LVKYIIK
+497 LVEYIIK
-504 WVAENSKEECKNII
+504 WVADNSKEEYKNII

-528 ELLPPDEKGNIE
+528 ELLPPDENGNIE

-575 KTFKQDFKEEEIKY
+575 KTFKNDFKKEDIKH

-624 LRMPSDV
+624 LRMPSDAS
-631 NYNIWLKNLSEGI
+631 YNIWLN
-644 IWIYQIN
+644 NF

>member
-13 IVPKLKVADTE
+13 VVPKLKVADTE
-24 FNCNEIIKQIEIASN
+24 FNCNEIIKQIEVASN

-47 PELCITGYTCQDL
+47 PELCVTGYTCQDL
-60 FEQDILLEEAEK
+60 FEQDTLLEEAEK
-72 SLDKIL
+72 ALNKIL
-78 EYTNNLDIICI
+78 DYTNNLDIICI

-110 RILGIVP
+110 KILGIVP
-117 KTFIPNYSEFYEK
+117 KTFIPNYGEFYEK
-130 RWFTSSKNANNKEIE
+130 RWFASSKNANKKEIE
-145 ILGQKVPFGID
+145 ILDQKVPFGID
-156 LLFKDKANN
+156 LLFKDKENN

-174 EDVWAVEPPSNKLS
+174 EDIWAVEPPSNKLA

-200 SNEVIGKKEYRK
+200 SNEVIGKKEYRR

-251 GSCLANNQRFDF
+251 GSCLTNNQRFDF

-282 KNTSFM
+282 KNISFM

-293 LEYREIEINIPDN
+293 LEYREIKINIPDN
-306 IESLTREYSKTPFV
+306 IENLTREYSKTPFV

-346 LHTNINKTVIGISGG
+346 LHTNINKTIIGISGG
-361 LDSTLAFLVII
+361 LDSALAFLVII
-372 KAYEI
+372 KAYEV

-396 SRTHNNSMKLI
+396 SRTHKNSIKLI

-427 EDIGHDKNIKDVT
+427 EDIGHDKKMKDIT

-455 VANKE
+455 IANEE
-460 NGLVIGT
+460 NGIVVGT

-487 YAVNASIPKT
+487 YSVNASIPKT
-497 LVKYIIK
+497 LVEYIIK
-504 WVAENSKEECKNII
+504 WVADNSKEEYKNII
-518 NDILDTPISP
+518 NDILDTPISQ
-528 ELLPPDEKGNIE
+528 ELLPPDENGNIE

-575 KTFKQDFKEEEIKY
+575 KTFKNDFKKEDIKH

-624 LRMPSDV
+624 LRMPSDAS
-631 NYNIWLKNLSEGI
+631 YNIWLN
-644 IWIYQIN
+644 NF

>member
-13 IVPKLKVADTE
+13 VVPKLKVADTE
-24 FNCNEIIKQIEIASN
+24 FNCNEIIKQIEVASN
-39 NKIQIAVF
+39 NKIQIIVF
-47 PELCITGYTCQDL
+47 SELCVTGYTCQDL
-60 FEQDILLEEAEK
+60 FEQDTLLEEAEK
-72 SLDKIL
+72 ALNKIL
-78 EYTNNLDIICI
+78 DYTNNLDIICI

-110 RILGIVP
+110 KILGIVP
-117 KTFIPNYSEFYEK
+117 KTFIPNYGEFYER
-130 RWFTSSKNANNKEIE
+130 RWFASSKNANKKEIE
-145 ILGQKVPFGID
+145 ILDQKVPFGID
-156 LLFKDKANN
+156 LLFKDKENN

-174 EDVWAVEPPSNKLS
+174 EDIWAVEPPSNKLA

-200 SNEVIGKKEYRK
+200 SNEVIGKKEYRRD
-212 ELVKMQSAKTISGYV
+212 LVKMQSAKTISGYV
-227 YCSSGVNESTSDVV
+227 YCSSGVNESTADLV

-251 GSCLANNQRFDF
+251 GSCLINNQRFNF

-282 KNTSFM
+282 KNISFM

-293 LEYREIEINIPDN
+293 LEYREIKINIPDN
-306 IESLTREYSKTPFV
+306 IENLTREYSKTPFV

-346 LHTNINKTVIGISGG
+346 LHTNINKTIIGISGG
-361 LDSTLAFLVII
+361 LDSALAFLVII
-372 KAYEI
+372 KAYEV

-396 SRTHNNSMKLI
+396 SRTHKNSIKLI
-407 NEYGATFREINI
+407 NAYGAAFREIDI

-427 EDIGHDKNIKDVT
+427 EDIGHDKKMKDIT

-455 VANKE
+455 IANEE
-460 NGLVIGT
+460 NGIVVGT

-487 YAVNASIPKT
+487 YALNTSIPKT
-497 LVKYIIK
+497 LVEYIIK
-504 WVAENSKEECKNII
+504 WVADNSKEEYKNII

-528 ELLPPDEKGNIE
+528 ELLPPDEKDNIE

-575 KTFKQDFKEEEIKY
+575 KTFKNDFKKEDIKH

-624 LRMPSDV
+624 LRMPSDAS
-631 NYNIWLKNLSEGI
+631 YNIWLN
-644 IWIYQIN
+644 NF

>member
-13 IVPKLKVADTE
+13 VVPKLKVADTE
-24 FNCNEIIKQIEIASN
+24 FNCNEIIKQIEVASN
-39 NKIQIAVF
+39 NKIQIVIF
-47 PELCITGYTCQDL
+47 PELCVTGYTCQDL
-60 FEQDILLEEAEK
+60 FEQDTLLEEAEK

-110 RILGIVP
+110 KILGIVP
-117 KTFIPNYSEFYEK
+117 KTFIPNYGEFYEK
-130 RWFTSSKNANNKEIE
+130 RWFASSKNANKKEIE
-145 ILGQKVPFGID
+145 ILGQKIPFGID
-156 LLFKDKANN
+156 LLFKDKENN

-174 EDVWAVEPPSNKLS
+174 EDIWAVEPPSNKLA

-200 SNEVIGKKEYRK
+200 SNEVIGKKEYRR

-241 FSGESMIFEN
+241 FSGGSMIFEN

-282 KNTSFM
+282 KNISFM
-288 GNPVD
+288 GNPID

-455 VANKE
+455 IANKE
-460 NGLVIGT
+460 NGLVVGT

-487 YAVNASIPKT
+487 YAVNTSIPKT

-504 WVAENSKEECKNII
+504 WVAGNSKEECKNII

-575 KTFKQDFKEEEIKY
+575 KTFKQDFKEEEIKH

-595 KRFFTQQFKRNCMP
+595 KKFFTQQFKRNCMP

-624 LRMPSDV
+624 LRMPSDAS
-631 NYNIWLKNLSEGI
+631 YNIWLN
-644 IWIYQIN
+644 NF

>member
-13 IVPKLKVADTE
+13 VVPKLKVADTE
-24 FNCNEIIKQIEIASN
+24 FNCNEIIKQIEVASN
-39 NKIQIAVF
+39 NKIQIIVF
-47 PELCITGYTCQDL
+47 PELCVTGYTCQDL
-60 FEQDILLEEAEK
+60 FEQDTLLEEAEK
-72 SLDKIL
+72 ALNKIL
-78 EYTNNLDIICI
+78 DYTNNLDIICI

-110 RILGIVP
+110 KILGIVP
-117 KTFIPNYSEFYEK
+117 KTFIPNYGEFYEK
-130 RWFTSSKNANNKEIE
+130 RWFASSKNANKKEIE
-145 ILGQKVPFGID
+145 ILDQKVPFGID
-156 LLFKDKANN
+156 LLFKDKENN

-174 EDVWAVEPPSNKLS
+174 EDIWAVEPPSNKLA

-200 SNEVIGKKEYRK
+200 SNEVIGKKEYRRD
-212 ELVKMQSAKTISGYV
+212 LVKMQSAKTISGYV
-227 YCSSGVNESTSDVV
+227 YCSCGVNESTADVV

-251 GSCLANNQRFDF
+251 GSCLINNQRFNF

-282 KNTSFM
+282 KNISFM

-293 LEYREIEINIPDN
+293 LEYREIKINIPDN
-306 IESLTREYSKTPFV
+306 IENLTREYSKTPFV

-346 LHTNINKTVIGISGG
+346 LHTNINKTIIGISGG
-361 LDSTLAFLVII
+361 LDSALAFLVII
-372 KAYEI
+372 KAYEV

-396 SRTHNNSMKLI
+396 SRTHKNSIKLI

-427 EDIGHDKNIKDVT
+427 EDIGHDKKMKDIT

-455 VANKE
+455 IANEE
-460 NGLVIGT
+460 NGIVVGT

-487 YAVNASIPKT
+487 YALNTSIPKT
-497 LVKYIIK
+497 LVEYIIK
-504 WVAENSKEECKNII
+504 WVADNSKEEYKNII

-528 ELLPPDEKGNIE
+528 ELLPPDENGNIE

-575 KTFKQDFKEEEIKY
+575 KTFKNDFKKEDIKH

-624 LRMPSDV
+624 LRMPSDAS
-631 NYNIWLKNLSEGI
+631 YNIWLN
-644 IWIYQIN
+644 NF

>member
-13 IVPKLKVADTE
+13 VVPKLKVADTE
-24 FNCNEIIKQIEIASN
+24 FNCNEIIKQIEVASN
-39 NKIQIAVF
+39 NKIQIIVF
-47 PELCITGYTCQDL
+47 PELCVTGYTCQDL
-60 FEQDILLEEAEK
+60 FEQDTLLEEAEK
-72 SLDKIL
+72 ALNKIL
-78 EYTNNLDIICI
+78 DYTNNLDIICI

-110 RILGIVP
+110 KILGIVP
-117 KTFIPNYSEFYEK
+117 KTFIPNYGEFYEK
-130 RWFTSSKNANNKEIE
+130 RWFASSKNANKKEIE
-145 ILGQKVPFGID
+145 ILDQKVPFGID
-156 LLFKDKANN
+156 LLFKDKENN

-174 EDVWAVEPPSNKLS
+174 EDIWAVEPPSNKLA

-200 SNEVIGKKEYRK
+200 SNEVIGKKEYRR

-251 GSCLANNQRFDF
+251 GSCLINNQRFDF

-282 KNTSFM
+282 KNISFM

-293 LEYREIEINIPDN
+293 LEYREIKINIPDN
-306 IESLTREYSKTPFV
+306 IENLTREYSKTPFV

-346 LHTNINKTVIGISGG
+346 LHTNINKTIIGISGG

-383 NIIAITMPGFGTT
+383 KIIAITMPGFGTT

-455 VANKE
+455 IANEE
-460 NGLVIGT
+460 NGIVVGT

-487 YAVNASIPKT
+487 YALNTSIPKT
-497 LVKYIIK
+497 LVEYIIK
-504 WVAENSKEECKNII
+504 WVADNSKEEYKNII

-528 ELLPPDEKGNIE
+528 ELLPPDENGNIE

-549 YILHDFFLYHFLRYG
+549 YILHDFFLYHFSLTLLVIRIFI
-564 AEPKKIYILAC
+564 IYL
-575 KTFKQDFKEEEIKY
+575 Y
-589 WLQVFI
+589 H
-595 KRFFTQQFKRNCMP
+595 NCT
-609 DGPKVGTVSLSPRGD
+609 DT
-624 LRMPSDV
+624 
-631 NYNIWLKNLSEGI
+631 
-644 IWIYQIN
+644 

>member
-13 IVPKLKVADTE
+13 VVPKLKVADTE
-24 FNCNEIIKQIEIASN
+24 FNCNEIIKQIEVASN

-47 PELCITGYTCQDL
+47 PELCVTGYTCQDL
-60 FEQDILLEEAEK
+60 FEQDTLLEEAEK
-72 SLDKIL
+72 ALNKIL
-78 EYTNNLDIICI
+78 DYTNNLDIICI

-110 RILGIVP
+110 KILGIVP
-117 KTFIPNYSEFYEK
+117 KTFIPNYGEFYEK
-130 RWFTSSKNANNKEIE
+130 RWFASSKNANKKEIE
-145 ILGQKVPFGID
+145 ILDQKIPFGID
-156 LLFKDKANN
+156 LLFKDKENN

-174 EDVWAVEPPSNKLS
+174 EDIWAVEPPSNKLA

-200 SNEVIGKKEYRK
+200 SNEVIGKKEYRR

-251 GSCLANNQRFDF
+251 GSCLTNNQRFDF

-282 KNTSFM
+282 KNISFM

-293 LEYREIEINIPDN
+293 LEYREIKINIPDN
-306 IESLTREYSKTPFV
+306 IENLTREYSKTPFV

-346 LHTNINKTVIGISGG
+346 LHTNINKTIIGISGG
-361 LDSTLAFLVII
+361 LDSALAFLVII
-372 KAYEI
+372 KAYEV

-396 SRTHNNSMKLI
+396 SRTHKNSIKLI

-427 EDIGHDKNIKDVT
+427 EDIGHDKKMKDIT

-455 VANKE
+455 IANEE
-460 NGLVIGT
+460 NGIVVGT

-487 YAVNASIPKT
+487 YSVNASIPKT
-497 LVKYIIK
+497 LVEYIIK
-504 WVAENSKEECKNII
+504 WVADNSKEEYKNII

-528 ELLPPDEKGNIE
+528 ELLPPDENGNIE

-575 KTFKQDFKEEEIKY
+575 KTFKNDFKKEDIKH

-624 LRMPSDV
+624 LRMPSDAS
-631 NYNIWLKNLSEGI
+631 YNIWLN
-644 IWIYQIN
+644 NF

>member
-1 MLKEQGFVRVGA
+1 MLKKQGFVRVGA
-13 IVPKLKVADTE
+13 VVPKLKVADTE
-24 FNCNEIIKQIEIASN
+24 FNCNEIIEQIEIASN
-39 NKIQIAVF
+39 NKIQIAIF

-60 FEQDILLEEAEK
+60 FEQDTLLEEAEK
-72 SLDKIL
+72 SLSKIL
-78 EYTNNLDIICI
+78 DYTNNLDIICI
-89 IGMPIKAENQ
+89 IGMPIKQENQ

-110 RILGIVP
+110 EILGVVP
-117 KTFIPNYSEFYEK
+117 KTFIPNYGEFYEK
-130 RWFTSSKNANNKEIE
+130 RWFASSKNANKKEIE
-145 ILGQKVPFGID
+145 MLGQKVPFGID
-156 LLFKDKANN
+156 LLFKDKENN

-174 EDVWAVEPPSNKLS
+174 EDIWAVEPPSNKLA

-200 SNEVIGKKEYRK
+200 SNEVIGKKEYRR

-251 GSCLANNQRFDF
+251 GSCLTNNQRFDF
-263 ESNMIFTEID
+263 KSNMIFTEID

-282 KNTSFM
+282 KNISFM
-288 GNPVD
+288 GDSVD
-293 LEYREIEINIPDN
+293 LEYREIKINIPDN
-306 IESLTREYSKTPFV
+306 IEDLTREYSKTPFV

-346 LHTNINKTVIGISGG
+346 LHTNINKTIIGISGG

-455 VANKE
+455 IANKE
-460 NGLVIGT
+460 NGLVVGT

-487 YAVNASIPKT
+487 YSVNASIPKT

-504 WVAENSKEECKNII
+504 WVADNSKEECKNII

-528 ELLPPDEKGNIE
+528 ELLPPDENGNIE

-549 YILHDFFLYHFLRYG
+549 YILQDFFLYHFLRYG
-564 AEPKKIYILAC
+564 AEPKKIYMLAC
-575 KTFKQDFKEEEIKY
+575 KTFKEDFKEEQIKH

-609 DGPKVGTVSLSPRGD
+609 DGPKVGSVSLSPRGD
-624 LRMPSDV
+624 LRMPSDASC
-631 NYNIWLKNLSEGI
+631 NIWLNNL
-644 IWIYQIN
+644 NN

>member
-13 IVPKLKVADTE
+13 VVPKLKVADTE
-24 FNCNEIIKQIEIASN
+24 FNCNEIIKQIEVASN
-39 NKIQIAVF
+39 NKIQIIVF
-47 PELCITGYTCQDL
+47 PELCVTGYTCQDL
-60 FEQDILLEEAEK
+60 FEQDTLLEEAEEA
-72 SLDKIL
+72 LNKIL
-78 EYTNNLDIICI
+78 DYTNNLDIICI

-110 RILGIVP
+110 KILGIVP
-117 KTFIPNYSEFYEK
+117 KTFIPNYGEFYER
-130 RWFTSSKNANNKEIE
+130 RWFASSKNANKKEIE
-145 ILGQKVPFGID
+145 ILDQKVPFGID
-156 LLFKDKANN
+156 LLFKDKENN

-174 EDVWAVEPPSNKLS
+174 EDIWAVEPPSNKLA

-200 SNEVIGKKEYRK
+200 SNEVIGKKEYRRD
-212 ELVKMQSAKTISGYV
+212 LVKMQSAKTISGYV
-227 YCSSGVNESTSDVV
+227 YCSSGVNESTADLV

-251 GSCLANNQRFDF
+251 GSCLTNNQRFDF

-282 KNTSFM
+282 KNISFM

-293 LEYREIEINIPDN
+293 LEYREIKINIPDN
-306 IESLTREYSKTPFV
+306 IEDLTREYSKTPFV

-455 VANKE
+455 IANKE
-460 NGLVIGT
+460 NGLVVGT

-504 WVAENSKEECKNII
+504 WVADNSKEECKNII

-528 ELLPPDEKGNIE
+528 ELLPPDENGNIE

-575 KTFKQDFKEEEIKY
+575 KTFKNDFKKEEIKH

-624 LRMPSDV
+624 LRMPSDAS
-631 NYNIWLKNLSEGI
+631 YNIWLN
-644 IWIYQIN
+644 NF

>member
-13 IVPKLKVADTE
+13 VVPKLKVADTE
-24 FNCNEIIKQIEIASN
+24 FNCNEIIKQIEVASN

-47 PELCITGYTCQDL
+47 PELCVTGYTCQDL
-60 FEQDILLEEAEK
+60 FEQDTLLEEAEK
-72 SLDKIL
+72 ALNKIL
-78 EYTNNLDIICI
+78 DYTNNLDIICI

-104 VVIQKG
+104 VVIKKG

-130 RWFTSSKNANNKEIE
+130 RWFASSKNTNKKEIE

-174 EDVWAVEPPSNKLS
+174 EDVWAVEPPSNKLA

-200 SNEVIGKKEYRK
+200 SNEVIGKKEYRR

-241 FSGESMIFEN
+241 FSGDSMIFEN
-251 GSCLANNQRFDF
+251 GSCLASNSRFDF

-282 KNTSFM
+282 KNISFM

-293 LEYREIEINIPDN
+293 LEYREIKINIPDN
-306 IESLTREYSKTPFV
+306 IENLTREYSKTPFV

-346 LHTNINKTVIGISGG
+346 LHTNINKTIIGISGG
-361 LDSTLAFLVII
+361 LDSALAFLVII
-372 KAYEI
+372 KAYEV

-396 SRTHNNSMKLI
+396 SRTHKNSIKLI

-455 VANKE
+455 IANKE

-504 WVAENSKEECKNII
+504 WVAENSKQECKNII

-575 KTFKQDFKEEEIKY
+575 KTFKQDFKEEEIKH

-595 KRFFTQQFKRNCMP
+595 KRFFTQQFKRNCIP

-624 LRMPSDV
+624 LRMPSDAS
-631 NYNIWLKNLSEGI
+631 YNIWLN
-644 IWIYQIN
+644 NF

>member
-13 IVPKLKVADTE
+13 VVPKLKVADTE
-24 FNCNEIIKQIEIASN
+24 FNCNEIIKQIEVASN
-39 NKIQIAVF
+39 NKIQIIVF
-47 PELCITGYTCQDL
+47 PELCVTGYTCQDL
-60 FEQDILLEEAEK
+60 FEQDTLLEEAEK
-72 SLDKIL
+72 ALNRILD
-78 EYTNNLDIICI
+78 YTNNLDIICI

-110 RILGIVP
+110 KILGIVP
-117 KTFIPNYSEFYEK
+117 KTFIPNYGEFYER
-130 RWFTSSKNANNKEIE
+130 RWFASSKNANKKEIE
-145 ILGQKVPFGID
+145 ILDQKVPFGID
-156 LLFKDKANN
+156 LLFKDKENN

-174 EDVWAVEPPSNKLS
+174 EDIWAVEPPSNKLA

-200 SNEVIGKKEYRK
+200 SNEVIGKKEYRR

-251 GSCLANNQRFDF
+251 GSCLTNNQRFDF

-282 KNTSFM
+282 KNISFM

-293 LEYREIEINIPDN
+293 LEYREIKINIPDN
-306 IESLTREYSKTPFV
+306 IENLTREYSKTPFV

-346 LHTNINKTVIGISGG
+346 LHTNINKTIIGISGG

-383 NIIAITMPGFGTT
+383 KIIAITMPGFGTT

-455 VANKE
+455 IANEE
-460 NGLVIGT
+460 NGIVVGT

-487 YAVNASIPKT
+487 YALNTSIPKT
-497 LVKYIIK
+497 LVEYIIK
-504 WVAENSKEECKNII
+504 WVADNSKEEYKNII

-528 ELLPPDEKGNIE
+528 ELLPPDENGNIE

-575 KTFKQDFKEEEIKY
+575 KTFKNDFKKEDIKH

-624 LRMPSDV
+624 LRMPSDAS
-631 NYNIWLKNLSEGI
+631 YNIWLN
-644 IWIYQIN
+644 NF

>member
-13 IVPKLKVADTE
+13 VVPKLKVADTE
-24 FNCNEIIKQIEIASN
+24 FNCNEIIKQIEVASN

-47 PELCITGYTCQDL
+47 PELCVTGYTCQDL
-60 FEQDILLEEAEK
+60 FEQDTLLEEAEK
-72 SLDKIL
+72 ALNKIL
-78 EYTNNLDIICI
+78 DYTNNLDIICI

-110 RILGIVP
+110 KILGIVP
-117 KTFIPNYSEFYEK
+117 KTFIPNYGEFYEK
-130 RWFTSSKNANNKEIE
+130 RWFASSKNANKKEIE
-145 ILGQKVPFGID
+145 ILDQKVPFGID
-156 LLFKDKANN
+156 LLFKDKENN

-174 EDVWAVEPPSNKLS
+174 EDIWAVEPPSNKLA

-200 SNEVIGKKEYRK
+200 SNEVIGKKEYRR

-251 GSCLANNQRFDF
+251 GSCLTNNQRFDF

-282 KNTSFM
+282 KNISFM

-293 LEYREIEINIPDN
+293 LEYREIKINIPDN
-306 IESLTREYSKTPFV
+306 IENLTREYSKTPFV

-346 LHTNINKTVIGISGG
+346 LHTNINKTIIGISGG
-361 LDSTLAFLVII
+361 LDSALAFLVII
-372 KAYEI
+372 KAYEV

-396 SRTHNNSMKLI
+396 SRTHKNSIKLI

-427 EDIGHDKNIKDVT
+427 EDIGHDKKMKDIT

-455 VANKE
+455 IANEE
-460 NGLVIGT
+460 NGIVVGT

-487 YAVNASIPKT
+487 YSVNASIPKT
-497 LVKYIIK
+497 LVEYIIK
-504 WVAENSKEECKNII
+504 WVADNSKKEYKNII

-528 ELLPPDEKGNIE
+528 ELLPPDENGNIE

-575 KTFKQDFKEEEIKY
+575 KTFKNDFKKEDIKH

-624 LRMPSDV
+624 LRMPSDAS
-631 NYNIWLKNLSEGI
+631 YNIWLN
-644 IWIYQIN
+644 NF

>member
-13 IVPKLKVADTE
+13 VVPKLKVADTE
-24 FNCNEIIKQIEIASN
+24 FNCNEIIKQIEVASN

-47 PELCITGYTCQDL
+47 PELCVTGYTCQDL
-60 FEQDILLEEAEK
+60 FEQDTLLEEAEK
-72 SLDKIL
+72 ALNKIL
-78 EYTNNLDIICI
+78 DYTNNLDIICI

-110 RILGIVP
+110 KILGIVP
-117 KTFIPNYSEFYEK
+117 KTFIPNYGEFYEK
-130 RWFTSSKNANNKEIE
+130 RWFASSKNANKKEIE
-145 ILGQKVPFGID
+145 ILDQKVPFGID
-156 LLFKDKANN
+156 LLFKDKENN

-174 EDVWAVEPPSNKLS
+174 EDIWAVEPPSNKLA

-200 SNEVIGKKEYRK
+200 SNEVIGKKEYRR

-251 GSCLANNQRFDF
+251 GSCLTNNQRFDF

-282 KNTSFM
+282 KNISFM

-293 LEYREIEINIPDN
+293 LEYREIKINIPDN
-306 IESLTREYSKTPFV
+306 IENLTREYSKTPFV

-346 LHTNINKTVIGISGG
+346 LHTNINKTIIGISGG
-361 LDSTLAFLVII
+361 LDSALAFLVII
-372 KAYEI
+372 KAYEV

-396 SRTHNNSMKLI
+396 SRTHKNSIKLI

-427 EDIGHDKNIKDVT
+427 EDIGHDKKMKDIT

-455 VANKE
+455 IANKE

-504 WVAENSKEECKNII
+504 WVAENSKQECKNII

-575 KTFKQDFKEEEIKY
+575 KTFKNDFKKEDIKH

-624 LRMPSDV
+624 LRMPSDAS
-631 NYNIWLKNLSEGI
+631 YNIWLN
-644 IWIYQIN
+644 NF

>member
-13 IVPKLKVADTE
+13 VVPKLKVADTE
-24 FNCNEIIKQIEIASN
+24 FNCNEIIKQIEVASN
-39 NKIQIAVF
+39 NKIQIIVF
-47 PELCITGYTCQDL
+47 PELCVTGYTCQDL
-60 FEQDILLEEAEK
+60 FEQDTLLEEAEK
-72 SLDKIL
+72 ALNKIL
-78 EYTNNLDIICI
+78 DYTNNLDIICI

-110 RILGIVP
+110 KILGIVP
-117 KTFIPNYSEFYEK
+117 KTFIPNYGEFYER
-130 RWFTSSKNANNKEIE
+130 RWFASSKNANKKEIE
-145 ILGQKVPFGID
+145 ILDQKVPFGID
-156 LLFKDKANN
+156 LLFKDKENN

-174 EDVWAVEPPSNKLS
+174 EDIWAVEPPSNKLA

-200 SNEVIGKKEYRK
+200 SNEVIGKKEYRRD
-212 ELVKMQSAKTISGYV
+212 LVKMQSAKTISGYV
-227 YCSSGVNESTSDVV
+227 YCSSGVNESTADLV

-251 GSCLANNQRFDF
+251 GSCLINNQRFNF

-282 KNTSFM
+282 KNISFM

-293 LEYREIEINIPDN
+293 LEYREIKINIPDN
-306 IESLTREYSKTPFV
+306 IENLTREYSKTPFV

-455 VANKE
+455 IANKE
-460 NGLVIGT
+460 NGLVVGT

-487 YAVNASIPKT
+487 YALNTSIPKT
-497 LVKYIIK
+497 LVEYIIK
-504 WVAENSKEECKNII
+504 WVADNSKEEYKNII

-528 ELLPPDEKGNIE
+528 ELLPPDEKDNIE

-575 KTFKQDFKEEEIKY
+575 KTFKNDFKKEDIKH

-624 LRMPSDV
+624 LRMPSDAS
-631 NYNIWLKNLSEGI
+631 YNIWLN
-644 IWIYQIN
+644 NF

>member
-13 IVPKLKVADTE
+13 VVPKLKVADTE
-24 FNCNEIIKQIEIASN
+24 FNCNEIIKQIEVASN

-47 PELCITGYTCQDL
+47 PELCVTGYTCQDL
-60 FEQDILLEEAEK
+60 FEQDTLLEEAEK
-72 SLDKIL
+72 ALNKIL
-78 EYTNNLDIICI
+78 DYTNNLDIICI

-110 RILGIVP
+110 KILGIVP
-117 KTFIPNYSEFYEK
+117 KTFIPNYGEFYEK
-130 RWFTSSKNANNKEIE
+130 RWFASSKNANKKEIE
-145 ILGQKVPFGID
+145 ILDQKVPFGID
-156 LLFKDKANN
+156 LLFKDKENN

-174 EDVWAVEPPSNKLS
+174 EDIWAVEPPSNKLA

-200 SNEVIGKKEYRK
+200 SNEVIGKKEYRR

-251 GSCLANNQRFDF
+251 GSCLTNNQRFDF

-282 KNTSFM
+282 KNISFM

-293 LEYREIEINIPDN
+293 LEYREIKINIPDN
-306 IESLTREYSKTPFV
+306 IENLTREYSKTPFV

-346 LHTNINKTVIGISGG
+346 LHTNINKTIIGISGG
-361 LDSTLAFLVII
+361 LDSALAFLVII
-372 KAYEI
+372 KAYEV

-396 SRTHNNSMKLI
+396 SRTHKNSIKLI

-427 EDIGHDKNIKDVT
+427 EDIGHDKKMKDIT

-455 VANKE
+455 IANKE
-460 NGLVIGT
+460 NGIVVGT

-487 YAVNASIPKT
+487 YSVNASIPKT
-497 LVKYIIK
+497 LVEYIIK
-504 WVAENSKEECKNII
+504 WVADNSKEEYKNII

-528 ELLPPDEKGNIE
+528 ELLPPDENGNIE

-575 KTFKQDFKEEEIKY
+575 KTFKNDFKKEDIKH

-624 LRMPSDV
+624 LRMPSDAS
-631 NYNIWLKNLSEGI
+631 YNIWLN
-644 IWIYQIN
+644 NF

>member
-13 IVPKLKVADTE
+13 VVPKLKVADTE
-24 FNCNEIIKQIEIASN
+24 FNCNEIIKQIEVASN

-47 PELCITGYTCQDL
+47 PELCVTGYTCQDL
-60 FEQDILLEEAEK
+60 FEQDTLLEEAEK
-72 SLDKIL
+72 ALNKIL
-78 EYTNNLDIICI
+78 DYTNNLDIICI

-110 RILGIVP
+110 KILGIVP
-117 KTFIPNYSEFYEK
+117 KTFIPNYGEFYEK
-130 RWFTSSKNANNKEIE
+130 RWFASSKNANKKEIE
-145 ILGQKVPFGID
+145 ILDQKVPFGID
-156 LLFKDKANN
+156 LLFKDKENN

-174 EDVWAVEPPSNKLS
+174 EDIWAVEPPSNKLA

-200 SNEVIGKKEYRK
+200 SNEVIGKKEYRRD
-212 ELVKMQSAKTISGYV
+212 LVKMQSAKTISGYV

-251 GSCLANNQRFDF
+251 GSCLTNNQRFDF
-263 ESNMIFTEID
+263 KSNMIFTEID

-282 KNTSFM
+282 KNISFM
-288 GNPVD
+288 GDSVD
-293 LEYREIEINIPDN
+293 LEYREIKINIPDN
-306 IESLTREYSKTPFV
+306 IEDLTREYSKTPFV

-346 LHTNINKTVIGISGG
+346 LHTNINKTIIGISGG

-455 VANKE
+455 IANKE
-460 NGLVIGT
+460 NGLVVGT

-504 WVAENSKEECKNII
+504 WVADNSKEECKNII

-528 ELLPPDEKGNIE
+528 ELLPPDENGNIE

-575 KTFKQDFKEEEIKY
+575 KTFKNDFKKEEIKH

-624 LRMPSDV
+624 LRMPSDAS
-631 NYNIWLKNLSEGI
+631 YNIWLN
-644 IWIYQIN
+644 NF